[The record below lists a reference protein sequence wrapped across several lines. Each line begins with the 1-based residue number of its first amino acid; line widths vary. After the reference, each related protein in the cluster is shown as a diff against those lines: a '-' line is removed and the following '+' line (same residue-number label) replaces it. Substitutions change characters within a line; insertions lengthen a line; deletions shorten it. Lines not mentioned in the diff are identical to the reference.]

1 MNTKIQPS
9 FELVANK
16 HNSRFYDGLSTADRK
31 LAWKSYERWLEN
43 PSHAGT
49 PPSRL
54 FTLNIILSLLGLSYF
69 CPLSDKDLVLKLMQP
84 VERQPIDRC
93 YGMVRLSQNERPLVW
108 VIAFGGKRPG
118 LSGPRMI
125 RVRIGTQTASS
136 PRYTVILDQKLT
148 YESANVSVILAHLHA
163 HYAPTRKLYAWTELY
178 QETAEVIV
186 VDTPDNNN

>member
-125 RVRIGTQTASS
+125 RVRIGTPTASN
-136 PRYTVILDQKLT
+136 PRYTVDLL
-148 YESANVSVILAHLHA
+148 LAHLHA
-163 HYAPTRKLYAWTELY
+163 HYATTRKLYAWTERY
-178 QETAEVIV
+178 ETAEVIV